1 MVNKHDMNQIDML
14 KHKLKNEF
22 DINDIGLAKNILGI
36 DIRRD
41 RSTRSLFLSQE
52 GYIIKVLDI
61 FGMLNSKPVLTLLT
75 THIKLSSQ
83 QCPSFDYE

>member
-41 RSTRSLFLSQE
+41 RSTRSLFLS
-52 GYIIKVLDI
+52 
-61 FGMLNSKPVLTLLT
+61 
-75 THIKLSSQ
+75 
-83 QCPSFDYE
+83 